1 MKFVMAF
8 SLRIKAI
15 ENIVVAILNL
25 FVNFVGNYGVAII
38 LTTILVKLL
47 TLPLTIKQ
55 EKSMLKMK
63 QLQPK
68 LDEIKKQC
76 GDDKVKYNEMT
87 TKLYKDENINP
98 LSGCLPLI
106 IQLPIFVALYY
117 TFLGDSIPNTAT
129 FLWFN
134 LKKPD
139 AIYTIG
145 KFSLNILPIISTMLM
160 VLQQKLMTNSSN
172 GQEESVQNMM
182 YAMPLVMMALF
193 YNFPSGVNL
202 YYTVNTLLAIVIQ
215 RLVATKVGNRNE

>member
-139 AIYTIG
+139 ALYTIG